1 MTERNVPLLDL
12 RAQYRSLKP
21 ELDAAVMRVAE
32 SQRFI
37 LGDEV
42 AAFEKEIAEYL
53 EVPYALG
60 VSSGTDALLLS
71 LMALGVGPG
80 DEVIVPTLSFF
91 ATAGVVSRLHA
102 TPVFVDIDPVSFNID
117 PGVLEQAIT
126 SRTRAVIPVHLFGQA
141 ADMKAIMEIAQAH
154 DLHVVEDA
162 AQAIGV
168 RCGDGRFAGTIGTT
182 GCFSFFPSK
191 NLGCFGDGGLVITRD
206 PGLYHRMKIMRV
218 HGGEPKYYH
227 KIIGGNFR
235 LDALQAAVLRV
246 KLPRLE
252 DWSRRRREN
261 AHNYNRLFIEA
272 GLAEEPGRTTF
283 DERNAVLL
291 PKEIHADAQPGLY
304 HIYNQYSIRV
314 EKRDKV
320 MQYLRERNVG
330 CEIYYPVPF
339 HRQECFADIP
349 SAGGSFPVA
358 DEVARTILSIP
369 VYPEMTKDMQ
379 RYVVETIA
387 EAVHA

>member
-1 MTERNVPLLDL
+1 MTDLHVPLLDL
-12 RAQYRSLKP
+12 RAQYQSLKS
-21 ELDAAVMRVAE
+21 ELDAAVMQVAE

-42 AAFEKEIAEYL
+42 VAFEKEIAEYL
-53 EVPYALG
+53 DVPYALG

-80 DEVIVPTLSFF
+80 DEVIVPTFSFF

-102 TPVFVDIDPVSFNID
+102 TPVFVDIDPVSFNLD
-117 PGVLEQAIT
+117 PGLLEQAVT
-126 SRTRAVIPVHLFGQA
+126 SATRAIIPVHLFGQA
-141 ADMKAIMEIAQAH
+141 ADMDAIMEVAQAR
-154 DLHVVEDA
+154 DLYVVEDA
-162 AQAIGV
+162 AQAIGA
-168 RCGDGRFAGTIGTT
+168 RCGDGRFAGTVGTT

-191 NLGCFGDGGLVITRD
+191 NLGCFGDGGLVVTRD
-206 PGLYHRMKIMRV
+206 PELYHRMKIMRV

-227 KIIGGNFR
+227 KVIGGNFR

-252 DWSRRRREN
+252 TWSRRRREN
-261 AHNYNRLFIEA
+261 AHNYNRLFVEV
-272 GLAEEPGRTTF
+272 GLAEGPGRATF

-291 PKEIHADAQPGLY
+291 PKEIHAEAEPGFY

-314 EKRDKV
+314 EKRDEV
-320 MQYLRERNVG
+320 VQHLRKHHVG

-339 HRQECFADIP
+339 HRQECFADVP
-349 SAGGSFPVA
+349 SSNGSFPVA
-358 DEVARTILSIP
+358 DEIARTILSIP
-369 VYPEMTKDMQ
+369 VYPEMTDDMQ
-379 RYVVETIA
+379 QHVVETVA
-387 EAVHA
+387 EAVDA